1 VYQHILV
8 AIDGSSTGDLAVR
21 EAVRLPQIQHAQLR
35 GVHVLE
41 DIPAMYFAFSNGV
54 DLAALEESVREAG
67 QEALDRAVA
76 VAQQV
81 GVQME
86 ATLLPHDRHPVGDV
100 LVAAARAWPADLIVM
115 CTHGRHGLA
124 HLLLGSVA
132 EAVVRQAS
140 TPVLLVR
147 GR

>member
-1 VYQHILV
+1 MYQHILV

-76 VAQQV
+76 GRSRSGCRWRRPCFPMIAIPS
-81 GVQME
+81 
-86 ATLLPHDRHPVGDV
+86 ATCLLRRPGP
-100 LVAAARAWPADLIVM
+100 
-115 CTHGRHGLA
+115 GRP
-124 HLLLGSVA
+124 
-132 EAVVRQAS
+132 
-140 TPVLLVR
+140 T
-147 GR
+147 